1 MGCSHVHSFESKE
14 KIRCKLKNVWNR
26 KRMNMFIEKMCIG
39 EWREAIAEAARVG
52 GLDDDELEW
61 DTYKNLKHQIR
72 LQQLAAAKQDRLQ
85 LKQEMRALKK
95 AMRGPGYTMEHR
107 MKISEAIRAKWEDP
121 VSIVKPFQCF

>member
-1 MGCSHVHSFESKE
+1 
-14 KIRCKLKNVWNR
+14 
-26 KRMNMFIEKMCIG
+26 MNMFIEMMCIG
-39 EWREAIAEAARVG
+39 EWREAIAETARVG

-72 LQQLAAAKQDRLQ
+72 LQQLAAAKQDRLR